1 MENVKIMTDC
11 LLNPEIHDKITA
23 PIHGHFFDCS
33 TVAIHKRKLKFLT
46 KLPHSKNTKCTLFE
60 KHIIDEMDNVSLVN
74 VSFFLYYFLYL
85 PCTGEQR

>member
-46 KLPHSKNTKCTLFE
+46 KLPHSKNTKCTLCVL
-60 KHIIDEMDNVSLVN
+60 KNILLTKWIMLV
-74 VSFFLYYFLYL
+74 
-85 PCTGEQR
+85 